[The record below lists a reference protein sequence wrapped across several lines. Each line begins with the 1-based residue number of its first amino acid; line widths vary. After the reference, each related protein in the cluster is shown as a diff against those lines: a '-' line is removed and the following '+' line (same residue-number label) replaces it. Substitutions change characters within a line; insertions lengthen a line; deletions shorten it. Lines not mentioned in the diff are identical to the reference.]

1 MMTEKE
7 LIKALVEYK
16 EKHGIAV
23 LDISIYDDNVY
34 FVGRTNGVRVV
45 SIEEKY
51 ND

>member
-1 MMTEKE
+1 MNEKE

-16 EKHGIAV
+16 TKHKIDV
-23 LDISIYDDNVY
+23 LDVSIYDGNIY
-34 FVGRTNGVRVV
+34 FVGRTNGMRVV